1 MDKIPLFRPKYRDEI
16 LEDLR
21 SVFYSGWT
29 GLGPKTEEFEKQYAI
44 LCKSKYA
51 IAFNSCTSAIRCWCE
66 FKFRKGIRFARVSPL
81 TFASTAS
88 EPFKAGMIIN
98 WTDIHPETLCM
109 RAIGTGD
116 ANFFKDTC
124 CHIPTCYGGSYEPFY
139 DFAYLKD
146 LKGNSNLSVLID
158 AAHCCPPPSLFSF
171 PSGMDAAWSF
181 HAVKPISCGDGGML
195 TTDDEELM
203 TFARKWRW
211 FGISSSTHE
220 RSTGGYKWDY
230 SIRDLGEKAHMN
242 DITATIGLSQL
253 KHFIAGWTSRSNIHA
268 QYVDC
273 LYDVKEIFF
282 QRLPFGSSHH
292 LMPIMVPMGYRDD
305 LIRYLLNL
313 EIETGVHYKPLY
325 LHAGL
330 PPLYVELPNVEAQW
344 GKLISLP
351 MWIGMTPDDVRRV
364 CDGIREW
371 FGHETH
377 G

>member
-44 LCKSKYA
+44 LCRSKYA
-51 IAFNSCTSAIRCWCE
+51 IAFNSCTSAIRCWCD
-66 FKFRKGIRFARVSPL
+66 FKFRKGIRVAKVSPL
-81 TFASTAS
+81 TFVSTAS
-88 EPFKAGMIIN
+88 EPFKAGMRID
-98 WTDIHPETLCM
+98 WTDINPNNLCM
-109 RAIGTGD
+109 KAVSMD
-116 ANFFKDTC
+116 EKDC
-124 CHIPTCYGGSYEPFY
+124 CYIPTCYGGSYAPFY
-139 DFAYLKD
+139 DFACLKKFRSD
-146 LKGNSNLSVLID
+146 FERSILID
-158 AAHCCPPPSLFSF
+158 AAHCCPSPSPALF
-171 PSGMDAAWSF
+171 PIGMDAAWSF

-242 DITATIGLSQL
+242 DITSTIGLNQL
-253 KHFIAGWTSRSNIHA
+253 KHFIAGWTSRASIHS
-268 QYVDC
+268 QYINY
-273 LYDVKEIFF
+273 LYDVKEISF
-282 QRLPFGSSHH
+282 QKLPFLSSYH
-292 LMPIMVPMGYRDD
+292 LMPIMVPMGYRDE
-305 LIRYLLNL
+305 LMAYLLNL
-313 EIETGVHYKPLY
+313 GIDTGVHYKPLY
-325 LHAGL
+325 MHAGL
-330 PPLYVELPNVEAQW
+330 PPTNARTPNVEAQW
-344 GKLISLP
+344 SKLISLP